1 MKKERPAEPRPC
13 VRHARAMLPQE
24 EANRG
29 TINLGL
35 RSGNIGD
42 TVINTGNKKTFA
54 IIGAL
59 LATHPSGC
67 LARPLG
73 TAASSSSS
81 AATSSHQSPL
91 KRRV

>member
-1 MKKERPAEPRPC
+1 M
-13 VRHARAMLPQE
+13 RHARAVLPQE

-54 IIGAL
+54 IIGAQ
-59 LATHPSGC
+59 LATRPSGC

-81 AATSSHQSPL
+81 AAAATSSHQGPL
-91 KRRV
+91 KRRI